1 MDFVNRLAL
10 TILYSMMSIIVVT
23 SVMSFFLVDPVDYN
37 RYLYF
42 MILLLVLHLILT

>member
-10 TILYSMMSIIVVT
+10 TILYSMVAIVVIT
-23 SVMSFFLVDPVDYN
+23 SIMSFFLIEPADYN

-42 MILLLVLHLILT
+42 MILLLILQMIL

>member
-10 TILYSMMSIIVVT
+10 TILYSMVAIVIIT
-23 SVMSFFLVDPVDYN
+23 SVMSFFLIDPADYN

-42 MILLLVLHLILT
+42 ILLLLLLQLLIT

>member
-10 TILYSMMSIIVVT
+10 TVLYSMMSIIVVT
-23 SVMSFFLVDPVDYN
+23 SVMSFFLVDPADYN

-42 MILLLVLHLILT
+42 MILLLVIHLILT

>member
-10 TILYSMMSIIVVT
+10 TILYSMVAIVIITSI
-23 SVMSFFLVDPVDYN
+23 MSFFLIEPADYN

-42 MILLLVLHLILT
+42 ILLLILLQLIL

>member
-10 TILYSMMSIIVVT
+10 TVLYSMMSIIVVT
-23 SVMSFFLVDPVDYN
+23 SMMSFFLVDPSDYN